1 VGSYFLL
8 IIAAIMKYISIL
20 GESRSSSTGDHG
32 MDDLLNLYRELGYTS
47 VQSFLDGV
55 NVLFE
60 GDGSE
65 TEQEISVKIS
75 KAIEKKFGFKV
86 PVIART
92 VKNIELS
99 IKVNPFAKIYR
110 TDTKSLH
117 LTMLSEV
124 PTEKVLTEI
133 EKVSSPP
140 DEFTIVEKD
149 VFLHCFGKY
158 EDSKLNTHFFEDKLG
173 VLGATR
179 KWQIVTKLVDTAKRL
194 EKEAAAELAN
204 NTPSTDDQD

>member
-1 VGSYFLL
+1 
-8 IIAAIMKYISIL
+8 
-20 GESRSSSTGDHG
+20 
-32 MDDLLNLYRELGYTS
+32 MDDLLNLYRELGYTN
-47 VQSFLDGV
+47 VQNFLDGV

-65 TEQEISVKIS
+65 TEQEISTKITDS
-75 KAIEKKFGFKV
+75 IEKKFGFRV

-92 VKNIELS
+92 VKNVELS
-99 IKVNPFAKIYR
+99 IKANPFAKIYR

-124 PTEKVLTEI
+124 PSDKKLEEM

-158 EDSKLNTHFFEDKLG
+158 EDSKLNTHFFEDKLD
-173 VLGATR
+173 VMAATR
-179 KWQIVTKLVDTAKRL
+179 KWQIVTKLVDTAKRV
-194 EKEAAAELAN
+194 EKEAAAAAELASN
-204 NTPSTDDQD
+204 VEPDIVDDDPDEDDED